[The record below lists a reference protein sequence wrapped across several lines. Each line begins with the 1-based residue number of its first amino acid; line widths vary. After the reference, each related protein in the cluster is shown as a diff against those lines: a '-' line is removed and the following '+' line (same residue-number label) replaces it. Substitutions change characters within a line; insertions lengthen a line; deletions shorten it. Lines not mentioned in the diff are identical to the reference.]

1 MSQELA
7 GSSENRA
14 WMDQF
19 RKHENISELDRS
31 VVVMLIE
38 RIMLYQ
44 EHRLEI
50 VFRWQNEFQWLSDLL
65 ARQARSEQE
74 VG

>member
-1 MSQELA
+1 
-7 GSSENRA
+7 
-14 WMDQF
+14 MDQF